1 MLQLT
6 PKTMAKGT
14 ELSGEGC
21 LINRQEGK
29 LKQIKPDA
37 ATKNAQFVLDEL
49 LPLVSTHGAAHKKA
63 AVLRHLGIEMWINLQ
78 KIGWQRFS
86 TPHNPQPVR
95 IDTP

>member
-49 LPLVSTHGAAHKKA
+49 LPLVSTH
-63 AVLRHLGIEMWINLQ
+63 R
-78 KIGWQRFS
+78 
-86 TPHNPQPVR
+86 
-95 IDTP
+95 